1 MIPKSHSNQRQLV
14 RIFDAPLE
22 AVWESFTDPK
32 ILSKWWGPR
41 GFSLI
46 TKSLDLRPGGEWI
59 YTLKGSEG
67 VDHQIAIFRCVEPMK
82 RLEYDLKIDRISIP
96 LVQNKM
102 ALNDVLGKTELQFTM
117 TFDSQASTNVK
128 MDEPNFDRLAEYLYE
143 AHHGRTVFILTRH
156 LEASIDDVCKMWIS
170 PFYVVKWQPPTGFNM
185 EIIDGEIKQGA
196 RLFYSMANN
205 DFKFYGRST
214 YLKIEKAKEVSF
226 LQEFCNSQGE
236 NSKHP
241 RSPSWPSQWQTT
253 VSFIEEGT
261 GGTKITL
268 LSEIIGETSIEE
280 RSAFVEERAG
290 MAHGWNES
298 FDRLEDLL
306 KSL

>member
-1 MIPKSHSNQRQLV
+1 MILKSHSNQRHLN

-46 TKSLDLRPGGEWI
+46 TQSLDLQPCGEWI
-59 YTLKGSEG
+59 YTLRGSEE
-67 VDHQIAIFRCVEPMK
+67 VDHHVTIIYRCVEPMK
-82 RLEYDLKIDRISIP
+82 QLEYDLKLDRRPIP

-102 ALNDVLGKTELQFTM
+102 ALNDVLGKTELQLTM
-117 TFDSQASTNVK
+117 TFDSQAHKNEKS
-128 MDEPNFDRLAEYLYE
+128 DEPNFDRLDEYLYE
-143 AHHGRTVFILTRH
+143 AHHERSVFILTRH
-156 LEASIDDVCKMWIS
+156 LEASMDDVFKMWIS
-170 PFYVVKWQPPTGFNM
+170 PTHVVKWQPPTGFNM

-196 RLFYSMANN
+196 RFFYSMANN

-226 LQEFCNSQGE
+226 LQEFCNSKAE

-241 RSPSWPSQWQTT
+241 GSPSWPSQWQTT

-261 GGTKITL
+261 GRTKLTL
-268 LSEIIGETSIEE
+268 LSEIIGEASIEE

-290 MAHGWNES
+290 MAHGWNGS

-306 KSL
+306 KS